1 MKKWQTLKT
10 KAGYEA
16 ILFPMEVC
24 RITQGV
30 NGSYSHQGTNAIDNG
45 GKNSGID
52 PIYAPVTMKHV
63 WRDSA
68 KNGNA
73 VFFES
78 VNKVQF
84 ADGSIDYCTL
94 MFIHDNYIADY
105 KVGQVFKQG
114 QEFGDE
120 GTAGNA
126 TGNHTHIEVAK
137 GKYTKPYIKNKFG
150 VFMLPNSIHPNKAFY
165 INGTTVINDLGYNFK
180 TFQESS
186 DQPAAGKRKVG
197 DVVSFNGVYTSSSST
212 TKLKPAVTKGTITK
226 IIAGARNP
234 YLIDNGNIGWVND
247 SVITSGASSVNY
259 FKAFNNTSIV
269 SGLRSINEDSSFAY
283 RTKIANANG
292 IANYK
297 GTASQNT
304 QLCDLARKGKLIKP

>member
-1 MKKWQTLKT
+1 MKKGQTLKT

-30 NGSYSHQGTNAIDNG
+30 NGQYSHQGTNAIDNG

-94 MFIHDNYIADY
+94 MFIHDNYIGDY

-165 INGTTVINDLGYNFK
+165 INGTTVKEDLGYNFK
-180 TFQESS
+180 SFNENSE
-186 DQPAAGKRKVG
+186 QPSRSYKVG
-197 DVVSFNGVYTSSSST
+197 DTVSFNGIYTSSSST

-226 IIAGARNP
+226 IVAGARNP
-234 YLIDNGNIGWVND
+234 YLIGNGVGWIND
-247 SVITSGASSVNY
+247 SVITSSSVAY
-259 FKAFNNTSIV
+259 FKAFNSGSIV
-269 SGLRSINEDSSFAY
+269 SGLNSIGVDSSFSY

-292 IANYK
+292 ISNYT
-297 GTASQNT
+297 GTAQQNT
-304 QLCDLARKGKLIKP
+304 KLCELARQGKLIKP

>member
-1 MKKWQTLKT
+1 MKKGQTLKT

-30 NGSYSHQGTNAIDNG
+30 NGQYSHQGTNAIDNG

-84 ADGSIDYCTL
+84 ADGTIDYATF
-94 MFIHDNYIADY
+94 MFIHDNYIGDY
-105 KVGQVFKQG
+105 KVGQIFKQG

-126 TGNHTHIEVAK
+126 TGNHAHIEVAK
-137 GKYTKPYIKNKFG
+137 GRYTKPYIKNKFG

-180 TFQESS
+180 TF
-186 DQPAAGKRKVG
+186 K
-197 DVVSFNGVYTSSSST
+197 
-212 TKLKPAVTKGTITK
+212 
-226 IIAGARNP
+226 
-234 YLIDNGNIGWVND
+234 
-247 SVITSGASSVNY
+247 
-259 FKAFNNTSIV
+259 
-269 SGLRSINEDSSFAY
+269 EDSTAEDSTAP
-283 RTKIANANG
+283 TTEIKLNDKVKI
-292 IANYK
+292 K
-297 GTASQNT
+297 QTASIYATGQVIPEYV
-304 QLCDLARKGKLIKP
+304 KGKPYTVMQIKSDRVLLREIYSWVKIKDVQK